1 MGALI
6 AFAAGLVFGIGLL
19 LSGMTDP
26 QRILAFLDVAGA
38 AWSPALMFVMGG
50 AIAVAL
56 PVFAFARSRGNSLAG
71 QALARI
77 DRKTITPR
85 LVFGSALFGVGWG
98 LSGIC
103 PGPGLLIALSG
114 QVEPLLFVASI
125 AAGVYVYRAFLLP
138 RTVAAVADPAG
149 SSVSG

>member
-1 MGALI
+1 MAALI
-6 AFAAGLVFGIGLL
+6 AFASGLIFGIGLL

-38 AWSPALMFVMGG
+38 WNPALMLVMGG
-50 AIAVAL
+50 AVGVAL
-56 PVFAFARSRGNSLAG
+56 PVFAYARRRGNSLAG
-71 QALARI
+71 LALARI

-85 LVFGSALFGVGWG
+85 LVLGSALFGVGWG

-114 QVEPLLFVASI
+114 QWQPLLFLASV
-125 AAGVYVYRAFLLP
+125 AAGIFLYRAWLLP
-138 RTVAAVADPAG
+138 KTTAVKIDPAG
-149 SSVSG
+149 ASAGG

>member
-1 MGALI
+1 MGTLI
-6 AFAAGLVFGIGLL
+6 AFASGLIFGIGLL

-38 AWSPALMFVMGG
+38 WNPALALVMGG
-50 AIAVAL
+50 AVAVAL
-56 PVFAFARSRGNSLAG
+56 PVFAYARSRGNSLAG

-85 LVFGSALFGVGWG
+85 LVAGSALFGVGWG

-103 PGPGLLIALSG
+103 PGPGLIIAMSA
-114 QVEPLLFVASI
+114 QWQPLLFLASV
-125 AAGVYVYRAFLLP
+125 AAGIYLYRALLLP
-138 RTVAAVADPAG
+138 RTTAAPIDPVG
-149 SSVSG
+149 SSAGG

>member
-1 MGALI
+1 MGTLI
-6 AFAAGLVFGIGLL
+6 AFAAGLLFGIGLL

-38 AWSPALMFVMGG
+38 WNPALALVMGG
-50 AIAVAL
+50 AVGVAL
-56 PVFAFARSRGNSLAG
+56 PVFAYARRHGNSLAG

-77 DRKTITPR
+77 DRKAITPR
-85 LVFGSALFGVGWG
+85 LVIGSALFGVGWG

-114 QVEPLLFVASI
+114 QWQPVLFLASV
-125 AAGVYVYRAFLLP
+125 AAGIFTYRAWLLP
-138 RTVAAVADPAG
+138 KPAVVKIDPVG
-149 SSVSG
+149 SSAGG

>member
-6 AFAAGLVFGIGLL
+6 AFASGLLFGIGLL

-38 AWSPALMFVMGG
+38 WNPALALVMGG
-50 AIAVAL
+50 AVGVAL
-56 PVFAFARSRGNSLAG
+56 PVFAYARRHGNSMAG

-85 LVFGSALFGVGWG
+85 LVIGSALFGVGWG

-114 QVEPLLFVASI
+114 QWQPLLFLASV
-125 AAGVYVYRAFLLP
+125 AAGVYLYRAVLLP
-138 RTVAAVADPAG
+138 RNAIVKIDPAG
-149 SSVSG
+149 SSAGG